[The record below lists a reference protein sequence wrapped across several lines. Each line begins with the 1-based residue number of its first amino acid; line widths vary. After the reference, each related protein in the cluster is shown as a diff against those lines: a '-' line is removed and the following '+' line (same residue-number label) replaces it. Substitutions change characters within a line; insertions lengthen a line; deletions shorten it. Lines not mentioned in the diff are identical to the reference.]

1 MSYSAEIITDIS
13 EKVKQA
19 QTDKRFDAL
28 LAELQSVNARLAAI
42 EELLKKQNE
51 SSTQTYI
58 K

>member
-1 MSYSAEIITDIS
+1 MDQNPLVDIS

-19 QTDKRFDAL
+19 QTDKRFDDL
-28 LAELQSVNARLAAI
+28 LAELQSVNARLSAI

>member
-1 MSYSAEIITDIS
+1 MDQNPLIDIS
-13 EKVKQA
+13 EKIKQA
-19 QTDKRFDAL
+19 QTDKCFDAL
-28 LAELQSVNARLAAI
+28 LAELQSVNARLTTI

>member
-1 MSYSAEIITDIS
+1 MDQNPLVDIS

-28 LAELQSVNARLAAI
+28 LAELQSVNARLVAI